1 MCECTGVTAFY
12 VTKAG
17 VGSSKMIPLG
27 LVQSKPAGVGACFPL
42 MLGEMRSHEV
52 CSIRNHT
59 SDHEIGMLYA
69 QLYLTPY
76 LKHAIE

>member
-1 MCECTGVTAFY
+1 MLQKQALEA
-12 VTKAG
+12 A
-17 VGSSKMIPLG
+17 KMIPLG

-59 SDHEIGMLYA
+59 SDHEIGMFICTIILD
-69 QLYLTPY
+69 
-76 LKHAIE
+76 AIFETCN